1 MNNYSLATNSL
12 RKNNFFK
19 ENGLLQN
26 QKTGNLELNS
36 KGNTSPMCQPLTL
49 LTYLGGG

>member
-1 MNNYSLATNSL
+1 MSNYPLATNSL
-12 RKNNFFK
+12 RKKNLK
-19 ENGLLQN
+19 KNGLLQN
-26 QKTGNLELNS
+26 QKTGDLELNS